1 MGERQAAPQTE
12 TAAPIAKT
20 DRVMMKIA
28 PHYSATAPVHE
39 VLRVP
44 GQPLDATTRAF
55 MEPRFDH
62 DFSRVRVHTDE
73 AAARSAQQ
81 IEARAYSFGQH
92 IVFGTSQYRPQA
104 GWGQQLIAHELAHVA
119 QQADRVAVD
128 PLKISSPIDEAEQA
142 ADRAAATIWQARK
155 IHVGPGDAIGL
166 HRQFIG
172 ATPVAAPTQS
182 QAELI
187 VDSFLNQMWTAQS
200 KQEQPF
206 RITPGVL
213 EGLQL
218 IFPLGVPNLRY
229 TIHPSTSDVLTLLRP
244 HLPATVNPSV
254 VPVLDR
260 LPTKEKPLTNQPKTE
275 GEPAEPKFPTP
286 APEFKA
292 PPDPRKE
299 PEKGKGEE
307 EAMQEALKAAFEEF
321 RKTKIG
327 KELEES
333 VKSYVFSKEGIP
345 LVIFVVSGVLT
356 FVAANDP
363 KLPSVPEIPLGEG
376 IKLKFEYSGRVSDLP
391 PFLRQLARGESDAT
405 SKDEKKVG
413 VSVTLT
419 FEAIEELA
427 KSVGRF
433 FAKAGRWIANG
444 IVKVGTVIGKALAKA
459 APYLLAALG
468 GAALGAG
475 IGGIAGGGFGA
486 LIGAAIGAGVGLL
499 GAIIGKAVSKN

>member
-1 MGERQAAPQTE
+1 MAVAPS
-12 TAAPIAKT
+12 AKQ
-20 DRVMMKIA
+20 DRVATKIA
-28 PHYSATAPVHE
+28 AHYSAPVPVHA
-39 VLRVP
+39 VLRAP

-55 MEPRFDH
+55 MEPRFGH
-62 DFSRVRVHTDE
+62 DFSGVRVHTDG
-73 AAARSAQQ
+73 AAAHAAQQ
-81 IEARAYSFGQH
+81 IDAHAFSVEQH
-92 IVFGTSQYRPQA
+92 IVFGASQYRPQT
-104 GWGQQLIAHELAHVA
+104 GRGQQLIAHELAHVA

-128 PLKISSPIDEAEQA
+128 PLKISSPIDEAERA
-142 ADRAAATIWQARK
+142 ADRAAMAVWHERK
-155 IHVGPGDAIGL
+155 VHVGPGDAIGL

-172 ATPVAAPTQS
+172 ATPVTAPTQS
-182 QAELI
+182 QAEL
-187 VDSFLNQMWTAQS
+187 VVESFLKQMWSAQS

-244 HLPATVNPSV
+244 HLPTTVNPSAI
-254 VPVLDR
+254 PVLDR
-260 LPTKEKPLTNQPKTE
+260 LPAKEKPLTNQPKTE
-275 GEPAEPKFPTP
+275 GEPADPKFPTP

-327 KELEES
+327 KELEEA

-345 LVIFVVSGVLT
+345 LVIFVVGGILT

-376 IKLKFEYSGRVSDLP
+376 IKLKIEYSGRASDLP

-468 GAALGAG
+468 GAALGAA

-499 GAIIGKAVSKN
+499 GAIIGKAVSKS